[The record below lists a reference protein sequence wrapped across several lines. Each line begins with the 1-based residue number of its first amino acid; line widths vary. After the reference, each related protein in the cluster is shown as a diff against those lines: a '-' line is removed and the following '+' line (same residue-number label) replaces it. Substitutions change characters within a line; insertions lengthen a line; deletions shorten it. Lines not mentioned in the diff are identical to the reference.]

1 MKKTIFLNT
10 DYIDTKKLSKT
21 DEELLKQN
29 VFKKA
34 IKQFKEQTKD
44 ISLKIISESLKDNAV
59 VIDFKNEQW
68 DTIYSILIKAEV
80 VLVIDSQIYKDDE

>member
-10 DYIDTKKLSKT
+10 DYVDTKKISKT
-21 DEELLKQN
+21 EEESLRKE
-29 VFKKA
+29 VFKKS

-68 DTIYSILIKAEV
+68 DIIYSILLKAAV
-80 VLVIDSQIYKDDE
+80 VAIIDSQIYESNE